1 MHIFSSPIYIGL
13 AALLLFYLSM
23 QVNLLRHRYGVGLGD
38 GGHDDLHRAIRVQAN
53 FVEYV
58 PIALLLIL
66 AADLV
71 GHEKLIVH
79 VLGIALLIGRVCH
92 AYGLSR
98 GAGQSPGRAAGIV
111 LTYLVLIAGA
121 VLAILSFFN
130 IRV

>member
-1 MHIFSSPIYIGL
+1 MRIFSSPIYIGL
-13 AALLLFYLSM
+13 AAVLLFYLSM
-23 QVNLLRHRYGVGLGD
+23 RVNMLRHRYEVGLGD
-38 GGHDDLHRAIRVQAN
+38 GGHEDLHRAIRVQAN

-71 GHEKLIVH
+71 GHEKWTVH
-79 VLGIALLIGRVCH
+79 GLGIALLVGRVCH

-98 GAGQSPGRAAGIV
+98 DAGRSPGRAVGIV
-111 LTYLVLIAGA
+111 LTYLVLIVGA
-121 VLAILSFFN
+121 ALAILSFFN